1 MYCISDL
8 DHYIVNAELCLDHP
22 IPFNHLFHFFHLFGI
37 SIVNDRTA
45 KLHSIS
51 YFGCG
56 GSVLL
61 SIFALDNA
69 GNPIIKSFQLALG
82 SVSMPVLVLGV
93 DGNPVSG
100 ASITANATTY
110 PGVGQ
115 SCITDNQGQCTFKN
129 LPSTTIGLVA
139 RAGDNSIAVN
149 GLAASSGLVTLRL
162 MPYVDPD
169 ADASFDIDNG
179 TSGWSGGI
187 TKITKVKRDAQLSVS
202 TNGRYNLQSAAKS
215 FPVRPFTTNAY
226 IKYKFI
232 TSEVPGGYFGSQ
244 YNDYY
249 SITIRSNTGAFVTV
263 TNSMNALG
271 LGAFDSSGA
280 TDWFTLSLP
289 VPSNTDSV
297 RYDVGVSNVADNLL
311 DSQVVVE
318 KVGDLQCENCGD
330 CSTCPT
336 DPMCQPSCTNPPIK
350 SCSFYRNCAQSQLGC
365 NAGEYPLAYGEKNCL
380 KISSNVELF
389 SSAGQDWVWNTMH
402 CLQVKMVPVLQPCT
416 ASCASFSA
424 AAFAS
429 HTGCYLENGI
439 CSLPCLDLVLL
450 FASVGTDLF
459 TKESLVQAVQVG
471 AGCLENIR
479 ETLQGCGGT
488 VSQVVIEVILA
499 LLFKI

>member
-51 YFGCG
+51 YFGWCLDTENVAVYSNLAETQNFNVSPQAISFPGFSG

-289 VPSNTDSV
+289 VPSNTDSSSLRKWETCSAKTV
-297 RYDVGVSNVADNLL
+297 ATVALAQQILCVSH
-311 DSQVVVE
+311 
-318 KVGDLQCENCGD
+318 
-330 CSTCPT
+330 P
-336 DPMCQPSCTNPPIK
+336 
-350 SCSFYRNCAQSQLGC
+350 AQ
-365 NAGEYPLAYGEKNCL
+365 
-380 KISSNVELF
+380 
-389 SSAGQDWVWNTMH
+389 
-402 CLQVKMVPVLQPCT
+402 
-416 ASCASFSA
+416 
-424 AAFAS
+424 
-429 HTGCYLENGI
+429 
-439 CSLPCLDLVLL
+439 
-450 FASVGTDLF
+450 
-459 TKESLVQAVQVG
+459 
-471 AGCLENIR
+471 IR
-479 ETLQGCGGT
+479 R
-488 VSQVVIEVILA
+488 
-499 LLFKI
+499 